1 VSAARVLRGDS
12 NAGAIEPLR
21 QEMTE
26 ALKGA
31 DAMAIA
37 GIAASYSERV
47 AELEAKPNCPPW
59 AHAETSLTVGQ
70 HSYEPRLGRPGP
82 DPSLSHVRN
91 HAATVD
97 RRCCCHGRCH
107 HHDR

>member
-21 QEMTE
+21 QAMTE

-31 DAMAIA
+31 NAMAIA

-47 AELEAKPNCPPW
+47 AELEAKPNR
-59 AHAETSLTVGQ
+59 
-70 HSYEPRLGRPGP
+70 PRIGRTPRP
-82 DPSLSHVRN
+82 
-91 HAATVD
+91 A
-97 RRCCCHGRCH
+97 
-107 HHDR
+107 